1 MKRPACRSLTV
12 AFCICLFAAMLAM
25 VVASCG
31 NGGTGIKGIVTEMRP
46 TAHMGGMPSPSP
58 LPDGFGMSAD
68 MPAASP
74 QTLLIK
80 PLSGSAA
87 GQVVATVRTHDGLFK
102 VAVPPGRY
110 VVVIKGL
117 NRESDQ
123 TSQPI
128 TVQAGRYSRL
138 VFHMLTH

>member
-1 MKRPACRSLTV
+1 MKSSRSVLSLLSTI
-12 AFCICLFAAMLAM
+12 ALLAAILAM
-25 VVASCG
+25 AASCS
-31 NGGTGIKGIVTEMRP
+31 NGGTGIRGIVTERRP
-46 TAHMGGMPSPSP
+46 EAALGTPPTPSP

-117 NRESDQ
+117 NRESDE

-128 TVQAGRYSRL
+128 TVQSGGYSPL
-138 VFHMLTH
+138 VFSMDTH